1 MDRKSLMNGSTWDL
15 KVLTEGDLLVLRV
28 QGQVDV
34 EAARQLLDLAAS
46 VAANCRRV
54 QIDLDRIESLSEEA
68 AALLLFRQAPWHQLP
83 ETITLR
89 TAGRPSRQAVLRAY
103 ARRRTRTGPTT

>member
-1 MDRKSLMNGSTWDL
+1 MNGSSWDL
-15 KVLTEGDLLVLRV
+15 KVMAEGDLLVLRV

-34 EAARQLLDLAAS
+34 EAVRQLLDLAAS

-54 QIDLDRIESLSEEA
+54 QIDLDCIESLSEEA
-68 AALLLFRQAPWHQLP
+68 AALLLFRQAPWHRLP

-89 TAGRPSRQAVLRAY
+89 TAGRPSREAVLRAY
-103 ARRRTRTGPTT
+103 ARRRARTVPNS